1 MRIVKVNLKNLEL
14 ITPLFDS
21 YRVFYGQVSDLSVAR
36 EFIKA
41 RVENEQSIIL
51 LAIDNKDKSVGFTQ
65 LYPSFS
71 SVSVARTWILNDL
84 YVVEKARKQG
94 VAKMLMN
101 AARELAVNDKVK
113 GLALET
119 AADNI
124 TAQCL
129 YESLGYEKELGI
141 YHYFLNLK

>member
-41 RVENEQSIIL
+41 RVENEQSIIF
-51 LAIDNKDKSVGFTQ
+51 LAIDNNDKSVGFTQ

-84 YVVEKARKQG
+84 YVVEEARKQG

-113 GLALET
+113 GLVLET